1 MLQNYFIILLAYLF
15 SHPDSSSPSPQQR
28 YSNRFFVSFWWISL
42 NYFSKSYP
50 FFKIRFTVNKAIC
63 LRLLETI
70 SFSTMWV
77 ELMFSSFYIN
87 SSSKSWTSSQKIEL
101 TRKSFSL
108 LTHPALRLKILHSY
122 RLGAK
127 LHYANA
133 MKVISMH
140 FGTHFIRR
148 YSKLHGVKLNK
159 VVLSLT
165 PSSAHQA

>member
-1 MLQNYFIILLAYLF
+1 
-15 SHPDSSSPSPQQR
+15 
-28 YSNRFFVSFWWISL
+28 
-42 NYFSKSYP
+42 
-50 FFKIRFTVNKAIC
+50 
-63 LRLLETI
+63 
-70 SFSTMWV
+70 
-77 ELMFSSFYIN
+77 MFSSFYIN
-87 SSSKSWTSSQKIEL
+87 SSSKSGTSSQKIEL

-148 YSKLHGVKLNK
+148 YTKLYGVKLNK
-159 VVLSLT
+159 VVLSLK
-165 PSSAHQA
+165 PSSAHQALTVYISILVKLKFMGIQKQALFGVLHS